1 MNMIALYSTCVW
13 TQCICIWLGL
23 DNFLCYYFLCVIH
36 SFWHICRSR
45 LLWWNWI
52 TPARL
57 KGFGDI
63 LKVVSSHSKGESVC
77 IFHSNIL
84 LSVFFF
90 FPSFFK
96 HQIQNADDVL
106 ITPLEKFRKEQIG
119 AAKVRDHLRTQLAT
133 EQRRYSTRC
142 DTLTSHLQGIRL
154 PHSMEILIKKKKCD
168 TAKRSVPIRL
178 IGGINKDVNYTHHI
192 KYIKKM
198 IWFVFTLSSI
208 LNEAV
213 IRLWQTVW
221 QKLYFTSYTY

>member
-1 MNMIALYSTCVW
+1 MIALYSTCVW

-23 DNFLCYYFLCVIH
+23 DHFQCYYFLCVIH

-45 LLWWNWI
+45 PLWWNWM

-63 LKVVSSHSKGESVC
+63 LPSKSRFKSFRGESVC

-90 FPSFFK
+90 FLLFFK

-133 EQRRYSTRC
+133 EQQRYSTPS
-142 DTLTSHLQGIRL
+142 DTLTSRLQPVRL
-154 PHSMEILIKKKKCD
+154 PHSMEVLD
-168 TAKRSVPIRL
+168 
-178 IGGINKDVNYTHHI
+178 
-192 KYIKKM
+192 
-198 IWFVFTLSSI
+198 
-208 LNEAV
+208 
-213 IRLWQTVW
+213 
-221 QKLYFTSYTY
+221 